1 VADPLYILVVVV
13 AFAFAV
19 ETALGFGA
27 VVITLS
33 LGAAFMPID
42 QILPRVVPVNCGLAI
57 AIFIKHVRHAE
68 IAFMLKRV
76 LPVILAGVPIGLF
89 GLEHL
94 NRRLLTFAFG
104 AFVVALSIVELR
116 EKRTAP
122 GERPPLPRPKR
133 LFGLLAS
140 GVMQGAFATGGPM
153 LVYVVSR
160 EITEKSRFR
169 ASLALAWVVL
179 TAALVVSYTITGR
192 ITPKTID
199 HSVWLLGSLVVGLFV
214 GEHLHA
220 RIPEAKF
227 RKVIYVML
235 TFSGV
240 FLAVRSLFG

>member
-1 VADPLYILVVVV
+1 VFDPLYILVVVV

-27 VVITLS
+27 IVITLS

-68 IAFMLKRV
+68 VGHMVKRV
-76 LPVILAGVPIGLF
+76 LPVILAGVPLGLLA
-89 GLEHL
+89 LEHL

-104 AFVVALSIVELR
+104 AFVVVLSLVELR
-116 EKRTAP
+116 DKRTAP
-122 GERPPLPRPKR
+122 GERPPLSVPQRA
-133 LFGLLAS
+133 LGLLSS

-169 ASLALAWVVL
+169 ASLALGWVVL
-179 TAALVVSYTITGR
+179 TAALVVSYAVTGR
-192 ITPKTID
+192 ITPRTID
-199 HSVWLLGSLVVGLFV
+199 HSVWLLGSLVVGLFI
-214 GEHLHA
+214 GEHLHV

-235 TFSGV
+235 TISGA
-240 FLAVRSLFG
+240 FLALRSLFG

>member
-1 VADPLYILVVVV
+1 VVDPLYILVVIV

-27 VVITLS
+27 IVITLS

-57 AIFIKHVRHAE
+57 AISIKHVRHAD
-68 IAFMLKRV
+68 IGHMAKRV
-76 LPVILAGVPIGLF
+76 LPVVLLGMPLGLLA
-89 GLEHL
+89 LEHL

-104 AFVVALSIVELR
+104 AFVVALSIIELR

-122 GERPPLPRPKR
+122 GERPVLSMPKR
-133 LFGLLAS
+133 IFGLLSS
-140 GVMQGAFATGGPM
+140 GLMQGAFATGGPM

-160 EITEKSRFR
+160 ELPEKSRFR
-169 ASLALAWVVL
+169 ASLALAWVIL
-179 TAALVVSYTITGR
+179 TAALVVSYTVTGR

-199 HSVWLLGSLVVGLFV
+199 HSVWLLASLVVGLFV

-235 TFSGV
+235 TASGA
-240 FLAVRSLFG
+240 FIALRSLFA